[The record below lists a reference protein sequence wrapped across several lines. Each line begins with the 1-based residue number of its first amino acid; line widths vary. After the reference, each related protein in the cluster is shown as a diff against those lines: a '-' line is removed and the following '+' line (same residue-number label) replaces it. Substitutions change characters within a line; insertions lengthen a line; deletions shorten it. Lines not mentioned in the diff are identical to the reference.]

1 VGAGIGL
8 PQRRGMAKTGP
19 RGGVAL
25 TPVEDEHGAVRLPR
39 RWHPRRGGARWWV
52 HPKDTPQCRTEQE
65 TRYTPNNCPSN
76 GHASAFS
83 AACRGSKPWRG

>member
-1 VGAGIGL
+1 
-8 PQRRGMAKTGP
+8 
-19 RGGVAL
+19 
-25 TPVEDEHGAVRLPR
+25 
-39 RWHPRRGGARWWV
+39 V